1 MNNSV
6 IKGAVFDMDGVL
18 IDTEKLYVRFWR
30 QSAADF
36 GYTMSEEQV
45 FGIRSLARKFADVKL
60 REMFGEDFPC
70 TNIREHRTE
79 LLMDHIEKHGVEP
92 KTGIITIL
100 GYLRENNIRTAVAT
114 ATPRERAVNLLD
126 KIGVLG
132 YFDVIVGGD
141 MVETGKPAPDIYLKA
156 AELLELSPESC
167 AAFEDSPNGI
177 RSAYSAGCQAIMI
190 PDLTQPEEEIMPMLS
205 GVYDTLDAAVEYFE
219 NRRC

>member
-1 MNNSV
+1 MNNSG
-6 IKGAVFDMDGVL
+6 IRGAVFDMDGVL

-60 REMFGEDFPC
+60 REMFGTDFPC
-70 TNIREHRTE
+70 MDIREHRTD
-79 LLMDHIEKHGVEP
+79 LLMEHIEKHGVEP
-92 KTGIITIL
+92 KTGVHTML
-100 GYLRENNIRTAVAT
+100 AYLRENNIRTAVAT
-114 ATPRERAVNLLD
+114 ATPRERAVHLLD

-132 YFDVIVGGD
+132 YFDMIVGGD

-156 AELLELSPESC
+156 AELLGLPPESC

-177 RSAYSAGCQAIMI
+177 RAAYSAGCQAIMI
-190 PDLTQPEEEIMPMLS
+190 PDLTQPEEDIMPMLS
-205 GVYDTLDAAVEYFE
+205 GVYETLAAAVGYFE
-219 NRRC
+219 DRRC